1 MVCPCEVSN
10 DIRTVDVRLKAAR
23 SCLVVT
29 SFLNDSNA
37 DTLCPEWLLANIALL
52 TTAAQRLDVPL
63 FMAHGNA
70 APIESLAFRLSPP
83 PSDARSVPGFATRD
97 CDIGGLP
104 DMMRRLGRKQALFV
118 GSLPIVHRL
127 IARLSPADDGCTA
140 YAVIDAIADDS
151 TASEPPSLARMRE
164 AGCPLVTT
172 EMAVFEWLERGDT
185 PVFRELLPLIK
196 RRATR

>member
-1 MVCPCEVSN
+1 M
-10 DIRTVDVRLKAAR
+10 RLKAAR

-29 SFLNDSNA
+29 SFLNEGHP
-37 DTLCPEWLLANIALL
+37 DTPCPDWLLANIALL

-83 PSDARSVPGFATRD
+83 SSDARSVPGFATRECNID
-97 CDIGGLP
+97 GLP

-118 GSLPIVHRL
+118 GSLPIVQPL
-127 IARLSPADDGCTA
+127 IARLSSAEDGCTA

-151 TASEPPSLARMRE
+151 AALEPPTLDRMRK
-164 AGCPLVTT
+164 ADCPLVTT

-185 PVFRELLPLIK
+185 PIFRELLPLIK
-196 RRATR
+196 RRALRRDFSAESRK

>member
-1 MVCPCEVSN
+1 
-10 DIRTVDVRLKAAR
+10 VRLKAAR

-29 SFLNDSNA
+29 SFLNEGNA
-37 DTLCPEWLLANIALL
+37 DTPCPDWLLANIALL

-63 FMAHGNA
+63 FMAHGSA
-70 APIESLAFRLSPP
+70 TPITALTFRLSPP
-83 PSDARSVPGFATRD
+83 PSDSRSVPGFATRECIID
-97 CDIGGLP
+97 GLP

-118 GSLPIVHRL
+118 GSLPIVLPL

-151 TASEPPSLARMRE
+151 TALEPPSLDRMRH
-164 AGCPLVTT
+164 ADCPLVTT

-196 RRATR
+196 RRAIR